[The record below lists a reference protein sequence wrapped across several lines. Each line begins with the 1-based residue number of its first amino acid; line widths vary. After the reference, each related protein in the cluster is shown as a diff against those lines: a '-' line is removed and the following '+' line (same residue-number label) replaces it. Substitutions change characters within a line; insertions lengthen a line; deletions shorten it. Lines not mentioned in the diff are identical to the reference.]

1 MVVIN
6 TPVKN
11 ETAMDSRVPVSTT
24 PLVVVVKVVIG
35 IVLFRVLVVKDMA
48 AQDCYTGKYSGS
60 RYIA

>member
-1 MVVIN
+1 MVVVN

-11 ETAMDSRVPVSTT
+11 ETATDSRVPVSTT

-48 AQDCYTGKYSGS
+48 ARDCYTGKDPRS
-60 RYIA
+60 RYTA